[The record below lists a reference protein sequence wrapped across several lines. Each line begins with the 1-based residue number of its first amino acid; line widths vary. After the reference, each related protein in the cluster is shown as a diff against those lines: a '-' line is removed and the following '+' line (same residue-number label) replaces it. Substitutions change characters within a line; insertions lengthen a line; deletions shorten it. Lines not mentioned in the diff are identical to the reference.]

1 MKVSSSKKWPDNTK
15 DKNAIENYGVL
26 TWNVTIITLGESIW
40 WLWCWCDDDV
50 DGDDDFGGGDGGCG
64 GGCGGGV
71 GDDDDVGNGDGDD
84 DDDDNDDGD
93 DDDDDND
100 DVDDDDSDGDD
111 DDDIFI
117 LSIRT
122 KLTVKSNYSLS
133 EIVNCSLTVLHCP
146 MV

>member
-1 MKVSSSKKWPDNTK
+1 M
-15 DKNAIENYGVL
+15 
-26 TWNVTIITLGESIW
+26 
-40 WLWCWCDDDV
+40 WCWCDDV
-50 DGDDDFGGGDGGCG
+50 DGDDDGGGCDGGCG

-71 GDDDDVGNGDGDD
+71 GDNDD

-93 DDDDDND
+93 DDD
-100 DVDDDDSDGDD
+100 GGGGD

-133 EIVNCSLTVLHCP
+133 EIANCSLTVLHCP
-146 MV
+146 MA